1 MGGRLGASRQSFSAV
16 SEFSVLFGRQVV
28 GNGAVPTSD
37 CNFCRVVLFGD

>member
-1 MGGRLGASRQSFSAV
+1 MGRLGESRQSFSAV

-37 CNFCRVVLFGD
+37 